1 MLGALIG
8 EDIELTTHLDPALGP
23 IEADPGQLEQVVMN
37 LVVNAR
43 DAMPDGGMLTIETR
57 ERRRSTR
64 YARRASDRARP
75 LRHAGRSATPARA
88 WTRTTLGQIF
98 EPFFTTK
105 EAGKGTG
112 LGLATVY
119 GIVKQSGGY
128 VEVESE
134 VGIGSAFRIYLRRVD
149 DTRHRPEPAAF
160 APQRRAQ
167 RDPGHHAGAGRRG
180 RGGRSRPRRQMLVG
194 QGYEV
199 LVAQDG
205 DGGARPR
212 RAAHIDV
219 LLTDLTMPDVGGREV
234 AERLREAQPD
244 LKVIYM
250 SGYAEDYF
258 PTGALPPSTSFLGKP
273 FTFAELTETV
283 RTLIAAP

>member
-1 MLGALIG
+1 
-8 EDIELTTHLDPALGP
+8 
-23 IEADPGQLEQVVMN
+23 
-37 LVVNAR
+37 
-43 DAMPDGGMLTIETR
+43 MLTIETANADVD
-57 ERRRSTR
+57 EIGDGSIEPGR
-64 YARRASDRARP
+64 YITLTVRD
-75 LRHAGRSATPARA
+75 AGEGIDEE
-88 WTRTTLGQIF
+88 TLGQIF

-105 EAGKGTG
+105 VAAKGTG

-149 DTRHRPEPAAF
+149 DARHRPEPAAF
-160 APQRRAQ
+160 APQPEHSATQATTRVLVVE
-167 RDPGHHAGAGRRG
+167 DEEVVRG
-180 RGGRSRPRRQMLVG
+180 LVRQMLVG

-199 LVAQDG
+199 VVAQDG
-205 DGGARPR
+205 EEALD
-212 RAAHIDV
+212 RAARHTIDV
-219 LLTDLTMPDVGGREV
+219 LLTDLSMPNVGGREV

-250 SGYAEDYF
+250 SGYAEDL

>member
-1 MLGALIG
+1 MDEIG
-8 EDIELTTHLDPALGP
+8 DGSID
-23 IEADPGQLEQVVMN
+23 
-37 LVVNAR
+37 AR
-43 DAMPDGGMLTIETR
+43 PVHHA
-57 ERRRSTR
+57 
-64 YARRASDRARP
+64 DRAR
-75 LRHAGRSATPARA
+75 RRRAGCDEE
-88 WTRTTLGQIF
+88 TLGQIF

-134 VGIGSAFRIYLRRVD
+134 VGVGSAFTIYLRRVD
-149 DTRHRPEPAAF
+149 DARTPSEPPLI
-160 APQRRAQ
+160 APPSEPSSTQSVKRVLVVE
-167 RDPGHHAGAGRRG
+167 DEEVVRG
-180 RGGRSRPRRQMLVG
+180 LVRQMLVG

-205 DGGARPR
+205 EEAIDAAPR
-212 RAAHIDV
+212 RSTIDV
-219 LLTDLTMPDVGGREV
+219 LLTDLTMPNVGGREV
-234 AERLREAQPD
+234 AERLRESQPG

-250 SGYAEDYF
+250 SGYAEDL

-283 RTLIAAP
+283 RSLIAAP